1 MTPRPVLSLAAS
13 NPDPTACDQ
22 DAGKGRSMSYEMFFR
37 PQPVDLTG
45 FARAFPDRARAYFR
59 ATGLSAAQI
68 AVAYGVTERTA
79 MNWLEGVTR
88 PTGDKV
94 AVIAV
99 VDPEGFARHL
109 APDLRRA
116 A

>member
-1 MTPRPVLSLAAS
+1 
-13 NPDPTACDQ
+13 
-22 DAGKGRSMSYEMFFR
+22 MSYEKFFR
-37 PQPVDLTG
+37 PQPLDLIG
-45 FARAFPDRARAYFR
+45 FARAFPERARAYFR
-59 ATGLSAAQI
+59 GTGLSAAQI

-79 MNWLEGVTR
+79 MNWLEGITR

-109 APDLRRA
+109 APDIRRA

>member
-1 MTPRPVLSLAAS
+1 
-13 NPDPTACDQ
+13 
-22 DAGKGRSMSYEMFFR
+22 MSYEMFFR
-37 PQPVDLTG
+37 PRPVDLHG

-59 ATGLSAAQI
+59 ATGMTPAQI
-68 AVAYGVTERTA
+68 AVAFSVSERTA
-79 MNWLEGVTR
+79 MNWLEGVSR

-94 AVIAV
+94 ALIAV

-109 APDLRRA
+109 APKLRRA